1 MGNWKLNQVARLVRK
16 GGVIAYPTEAVY
28 GIGCRPW
35 DFLAVNRILEMKRRP
50 VDKGL
55 IIIAATPDQL
65 SDFIQFQDAA
75 MEKRVLATWPG
86 PVTWLVPARKEVPRW
101 IRGSHPSVA
110 VRVSA
115 HPLVQELCTRAGPLI
130 STSAN
135 PGSYPPA
142 RTARKVFYYFGSAVD
157 RVLYGPLGTSA
168 RPTEIRD
175 ASTGE
180 LVRR

>member
-28 GIGCRPW
+28 GIGCQPGN
-35 DFLAVNRILEMKRRP
+35 FPAVCRILEMKRRP
-50 VDKGL
+50 MDKGL
-55 IIIAATPDQL
+55 IVVAAAPEQL
-65 SDFIQFQDAA
+65 SDYIQFRDTE

-86 PVTWLVPARKEVPRW
+86 PVTWLVPARTHVPRW
-101 IRGSHPSVA
+101 VRGTHSSIA

-142 RTARKVFYYFGSAVD
+142 KTARKVVYYFGPAVD
-157 RVLYGPLGTSA
+157 YVLNGPLGT
-168 RPTEIRD
+168 
-175 ASTGE
+175 
-180 LVRR
+180 